1 MQCGL
6 TKTNVWI
13 QKFII
18 HKIGN
23 KTGRSLSQS
32 INTCYSRRAR
42 TQFRKTLGSHAAPE
56 IPEGSAMV
64 SISRSAPRWYCFL
77 LPVSCFLH
85 RSCSCGHP
93 LPLVNFWHTPPS
105 PRYGNSRWFL
115 RSPQKGKEKWRR
127 HSCFLTS
134 LVLKLNKR
142 SAHIS
147 LTVTV
152 TCGQRP
158 GMWSS
163 WCGSCLPAPPPPHRT
178 QISVPAPLL

>member
-42 TQFRKTLGSHAAPE
+42 TQFRKTLGSHPAPQ
-56 IPEGSAMV
+56 IPEESAMV
-64 SISRSAPRWYCFL
+64 SISQFSSPVVL
-77 LPVSCFLH
+77 LPASCFLH

-93 LPLVNFWHTPPS
+93 PPS
-105 PRYGNSRWFL
+105 QLLAHTSISKIRQLQVVPKISTEG
-115 RSPQKGKEKWRR
+115 KGRVEKALLLFNRTGLETKQML
-127 HSCFLTS
+127 C
-134 LVLKLNKR
+134 
-142 SAHIS
+142 AHFINHD
-147 LTVTV
+147 
-152 TCGQRP
+152 GD
-158 GMWSS
+158 MW
-163 WCGSCLPAPPPPHRT
+163 PTTRD
-178 QISVPAPLL
+178 V

>member
-13 QKFII
+13 RKFII

-42 TQFRKTLGSHAAPE
+42 TQFRKTLGSHPAPQ
-56 IPEGSAMV
+56 IPEESAMV
-64 SISRSAPRWYCFL
+64 SISQFSSPVVL
-77 LPVSCFLH
+77 LPASCFLH

-93 LPLVNFWHTPPS
+93 PPVNFWHTPPS

-115 RSPQKGKEKWRR
+115 RSPQKGKEEWRR
-127 HSCFLTS
+127 HSCFLTA
-134 LVLKLNKR
+134 LVLKLNKC

-147 LTVTV
+147 LTMTV

-158 GMWSS
+158 GMCSS
-163 WCGSCLPAPPPPHRT
+163 WCGSCLPAPPPPPHRT
-178 QISVPAPLL
+178 QVSIPAPLL